1 MLDDKRSGASGD
13 HPIKTISGWGA
24 GLAGTEFGSAGFY
37 PRSAGSNPASVNFS
51 ALERCVLAMAM
62 RRALGAAAQA
72 AARWRAK
79 HSRFAQFGERSNE
92 PIMHSDVEAI
102 AEITATYVHVWFRG
116 HVAFACWMPQGVRH
130 LSSLEIHHLKRVWFL
145 SRTCSCS
152 MCIEQDL

>member
-24 GLAGTEFGSAGFY
+24 GISGHGIRQCGVL
-37 PRSAGSNPASVNFS
+37 PRGAGSNPASVNFS

-79 HSRFAQFGERSNE
+79 KSRFAQFGERANE
-92 PIMHSDVEAI
+92 PIMHSDVEAKT
-102 AEITATYVHVWFRG
+102 EITATYVHVWFCG

-130 LSSLEIHHLKRVWFL
+130 LRSLEIHRLKRVWFL
-145 SRTCSCS
+145 SRTCN
-152 MCIEQDL
+152 